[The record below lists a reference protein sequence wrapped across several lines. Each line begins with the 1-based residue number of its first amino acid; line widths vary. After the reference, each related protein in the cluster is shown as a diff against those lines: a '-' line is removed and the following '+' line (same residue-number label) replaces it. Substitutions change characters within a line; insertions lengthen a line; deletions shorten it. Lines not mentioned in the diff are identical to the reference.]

1 MNNLF
6 KNIEGD
12 KAIWAIVGFMALLS
26 FLPIYSAST
35 NLVYVA
41 NNGTPT
47 FHLFKHAFL
56 LACGFMII
64 YGVHKIPYRYFS
76 GGSVLML
83 PLVIVLLIYTLT
95 KGTTIG
101 GANASRWIQIPFI
114 GIGFQTSTLAGL
126 ILMIYVSRYLAQNKD
141 KEFTFKDSAWKL
153 WLPVA
158 ATLVL
163 ILPAN
168 FSTTA
173 IIFLMI
179 LMITFIGGYPIK
191 YLASVVGIG
200 VLVLTLFVLTAK
212 ALPGVLP
219 NRVDTW
225 ISRVE
230 NFSNSDAEEGY
241 QVEKAK
247 IAIASGGIQGRGPG
261 KSIQKNFLPQ
271 SSSDFIFAIIV
282 EEFGLIG
289 AVVVILCYLFLLI
302 RILIAS
308 KKATSIFAT
317 LLIVGVGLPI
327 IIQAIINM
335 AVAVNL
341 FPVTGQTLPLI
352 SSGGTSIWMTCIAIG
367 IILSVTAD
375 KEKAD
380 RPENEENPLD
390 ILHEA
395 IG

>member
-179 LMITFIGGYPIK
+179 LM
-191 YLASVVGIG
+191 
-200 VLVLTLFVLTAK
+200 
-212 ALPGVLP
+212 
-219 NRVDTW
+219 
-225 ISRVE
+225 
-230 NFSNSDAEEGY
+230 
-241 QVEKAK
+241 
-247 IAIASGGIQGRGPG
+247 
-261 KSIQKNFLPQ
+261 
-271 SSSDFIFAIIV
+271 
-282 EEFGLIG
+282 
-289 AVVVILCYLFLLI
+289 
-302 RILIAS
+302 
-308 KKATSIFAT
+308 
-317 LLIVGVGLPI
+317 
-327 IIQAIINM
+327 
-335 AVAVNL
+335 
-341 FPVTGQTLPLI
+341 
-352 SSGGTSIWMTCIAIG
+352 
-367 IILSVTAD
+367 
-375 KEKAD
+375 
-380 RPENEENPLD
+380 
-390 ILHEA
+390 
-395 IG
+395 